1 MKKTKKTPAEE
12 IDLYDS
18 RMRDFLNRGGETMI
32 DLKKY
37 IETRKKKD
45 PEFASGYDS
54 GYEEFKIGLLIK
66 DLRLKE
72 GMTQQELAEKLH
84 TKKSVISRMENHSED
99 IRLSTLHKVAEVF
112 GKKLQ
117 IAIE

>member
-1 MKKTKKTPAEE
+1 MS
-12 IDLYDS
+12 DVSD
-18 RMRDFLNRGGETMI
+18 
-32 DLKKY
+32 Y
-37 IETRKKKD
+37 IEGRKKRD
-45 PEFASGYDS
+45 PEFAVGYDS

-66 DLRLKE
+66 ELRISE
-72 GMTQQELAEKLH
+72 NMTQEELARRMN

-99 IRLSTLHKVAEVF
+99 IRLSTLGKVAEVF